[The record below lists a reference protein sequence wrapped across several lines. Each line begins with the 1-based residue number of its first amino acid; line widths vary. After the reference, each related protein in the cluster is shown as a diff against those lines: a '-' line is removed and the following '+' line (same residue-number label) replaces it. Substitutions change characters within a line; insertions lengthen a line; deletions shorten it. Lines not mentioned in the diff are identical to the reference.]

1 MEKRE
6 LNVSFYK
13 SGTGGVSSRISLP
26 KKWMDLLG
34 IDSENKKVEVVF
46 DEEQQ
51 KIIIYKKK

>member
-13 SGTGGVSSRISLP
+13 SGTGGTSSRISLP
-26 KKWMDLLG
+26 KKWMDQLG
-34 IDSENKKVEVVF
+34 IDPENKMVEVIF
-46 DEEQQ
+46 DEEEQ